1 MKVWAQDEF
10 DLVKTGA
17 DGQYRLGKGDF
28 RRVNM
33 RGYTRLILGAGSLLG
48 AANIGAN
55 SEIGAHCDFD
65 AGAVI
70 GHGSIIGAR
79 CHFGK
84 GAWIKSGCIVGHGVC
99 FGDGAVIERGVELEG
114 GVELPAKV
122 ELFGV
127 KNADGR
133 TMLRTIA
140 PVIGGT
146 LHAFRADGRACV
158 SLPGQLRR
166 LEGVSRGCCGRSQ
179 VAYAE
184 FSGMKQGQGRGARAA
199 GRGEL
204 HRGAVSRGQIFYILR
219 LPAAGWPTANKA
231 PRGKEIRRR
240 TG

>member
-10 DLVKTGA
+10 DLFKTGA

-133 TMLRTIA
+133 TMLTIA

-146 LHAFRADGRACV
+146 LHAFRADGRVYV

-166 LEGVSRGCCGRSQ
+166 LEEFAEYAADQ

-184 FSGMKQGQGRGARAA
+184 FSGMKRD
-199 GRGEL
+199 RGEAREL
-204 HRGAVSRGQIFYILR
+204 LDAANYI
-219 LPAAGWPTANKA
+219 AARFREG
-231 PRGKEIRRR
+231 
-240 TG
+240 

>member
-133 TMLRTIA
+133 TMLTIA
-140 PVIGGT
+140 PVISGT
-146 LHAFRADGRACV
+146 LHAFRADGRAYV

-166 LEGVSRGCCGRSQ
+166 LEEFAEYAADQ

-184 FSGMKQGQGRGARAA
+184 FSGMKRD
-199 GRGEL
+199 RGEAREL
-204 HRGAVSRGQIFYILR
+204 LDAANYIAAR
-219 LPAAGWPTANKA
+219 LCAG
-231 PRGKEIRRR
+231 
-240 TG
+240 

>member
-48 AANIGAN
+48 AADIGAS

-133 TMLRTIA
+133 TMLTIA

-146 LHAFRADGRACV
+146 LHAFRADGRAYV

-166 LEGVSRGCCGRSQ
+166 LEEFAEYAADQ

-184 FSGMKQGQGRGARAA
+184 FSGMKRD
-199 GRGEL
+199 RGEAREL
-204 HRGAVSRGQIFYILR
+204 LDAANYITAR
-219 LPAAGWPTANKA
+219 LCAG
-231 PRGKEIRRR
+231 
-240 TG
+240 

>member
-55 SEIGAHCDFD
+55 SEIGTHCDFD

-133 TMLRTIA
+133 TILTIA

-146 LHAFRADGRACV
+146 LHAFRADGRAYV

-166 LEGVSRGCCGRSQ
+166 LEEFAEYAADQ

-184 FSGMKQGQGRGARAA
+184 FSGMKRD
-199 GRGEL
+199 RGEAREL
-204 HRGAVSRGQIFYILR
+204 LDAANYIAARLR
-219 LPAAGWPTANKA
+219 EG
-231 PRGKEIRRR
+231 
-240 TG
+240 

>member
-10 DLVKTGA
+10 DLFKTGA

-133 TMLRTIA
+133 TMLTIA

-146 LHAFRADGRACV
+146 LHAFRADGRAYV

-166 LEGVSRGCCGRSQ
+166 LEEFAEYAADQ

-184 FSGMKQGQGRGARAA
+184 FSGMKRD
-199 GRGEL
+199 RGEAREL
-204 HRGAVSRGQIFYILR
+204 LDAANYIAAR
-219 LPAAGWPTANKA
+219 LCEG
-231 PRGKEIRRR
+231 
-240 TG
+240 

>member
-55 SEIGAHCDFD
+55 SEIGAHCGFD

-133 TMLRTIA
+133 TMLTIA
-140 PVIGGT
+140 PVVGGT
-146 LHAFRADGRACV
+146 LHAFRADGRAYV

-166 LEGVSRGCCGRSQ
+166 LEEFAEYAADQ

-184 FSGMKQGQGRGARAA
+184 FSGMKRD
-199 GRGEL
+199 RGEAREL
-204 HRGAVSRGQIFYILR
+204 LDAANYI
-219 LPAAGWPTANKA
+219 AARFREG
-231 PRGKEIRRR
+231 
-240 TG
+240 

>member
-114 GVELPAKV
+114 GVEIPAKV

-133 TMLRTIA
+133 TMLTIA

-146 LHAFRADGRACV
+146 LHAFRAEGRAYV

-166 LEGVSRGCCGRSQ
+166 LEEFAEYAADQ

-184 FSGMKQGQGRGARAA
+184 FSGMKRD
-199 GRGEL
+199 RGEAREL
-204 HRGAVSRGQIFYILR
+204 LDAANYI
-219 LPAAGWPTANKA
+219 AARFREG
-231 PRGKEIRRR
+231 
-240 TG
+240 

>member
-133 TMLRTIA
+133 TMLTIA

-146 LHAFRADGRACV
+146 LHAFRADGRAYV

-166 LEGVSRGCCGRSQ
+166 LEEFAEYAADQ

-184 FSGMKQGQGRGARAA
+184 FSGMKRD
-199 GRGEL
+199 RGEAREL
-204 HRGAVSRGQIFYILR
+204 LDAANYI
-219 LPAAGWPTANKA
+219 AARFCAG
-231 PRGKEIRRR
+231 
-240 TG
+240 

>member
-133 TMLRTIA
+133 TMLTIA

-146 LHAFRADGRACV
+146 LHAFRADGRAYV

-166 LEGVSRGCCGRSQ
+166 LEEFAEYAADQ

-184 FSGMKQGQGRGARAA
+184 FSGMKRD
-199 GRGEL
+199 RGEAREL
-204 HRGAVSRGQIFYILR
+204 LDAANYIAAR
-219 LPAAGWPTANKA
+219 LC
-231 PRGKEIRRR
+231 

>member
-10 DLVKTGA
+10 DLFKTGA

-28 RRVNM
+28 RRVDM

-133 TMLRTIA
+133 TMLTIA

-146 LHAFRADGRACV
+146 LHAFRADGRAYV

-166 LEGVSRGCCGRSQ
+166 LEEFAEYAADQ

-184 FSGMKQGQGRGARAA
+184 FSGMKRD
-199 GRGEL
+199 RGEAREL
-204 HRGAVSRGQIFYILR
+204 LDAANYI
-219 LPAAGWPTANKA
+219 AARFREG
-231 PRGKEIRRR
+231 
-240 TG
+240 

>member
-17 DGQYRLGKGDF
+17 DSQYRLGKGDF

-133 TMLRTIA
+133 TMLTIA

-146 LHAFRADGRACV
+146 LHAFRADGRAYV

-166 LEGVSRGCCGRSQ
+166 LEEFAEYAADQ

-184 FSGMKQGQGRGARAA
+184 FSGMKRD
-199 GRGEL
+199 RGEAREL
-204 HRGAVSRGQIFYILR
+204 LDAANYITAR
-219 LPAAGWPTANKA
+219 LCAG
-231 PRGKEIRRR
+231 
-240 TG
+240 

>member
-133 TMLRTIA
+133 TMLTIA

-146 LHAFRADGRACV
+146 LHAFRADGRAYV

-166 LEGVSRGCCGRSQ
+166 LEEFAEYAADQ
-179 VAYAE
+179 VVYAE
-184 FSGMKQGQGRGARAA
+184 FSGMKRD
-199 GRGEL
+199 RGEAREL
-204 HRGAVSRGQIFYILR
+204 LDAANYIAARLR
-219 LPAAGWPTANKA
+219 EG
-231 PRGKEIRRR
+231 
-240 TG
+240 